1 MVIEQQSN
9 RPLKMGLIGG
19 GGNGFIG
26 KVHTTAATLDREA
39 VLTAGALS
47 SDPKRSRESALAM
60 GIAPDRAYGSFR
72 ELISVEKS
80 RSADDRIDFV
90 SIATPNHTHR
100 EIACAALE
108 AGFHVV
114 CDKPMTITTTDADAM
129 VSAVRDSE
137 CVFALTHNYSGYPLV
152 RQARELIANGE
163 LGALIAIRANYVQ
176 GWMHGMNPDEI
187 PARGAWKSDPNKNGR
202 AGSLGDVGTHA
213 FHLLQFITGM
223 TPSKVLSH
231 MRSYS
236 SHHELDDY
244 GHAMLQFAQ
253 GATGMV
259 TWSQVSHGRLN
270 DLSIEVDGTKAS
282 LAWRQE
288 EPNQLLLRSLG
299 QPTRIYERN
308 PNADYTLP
316 SAVAACRLP
325 GGHPEAFF
333 EAFANVYRDAFS
345 DMRRIIRGEK
355 LGSEPVLYPSVNDGA
370 DGVRFMQRCLAS
382 VDADA
387 AWQAW

>member
-1 MVIEQQSN
+1 MIEQQRD
-9 RPLKMGLIGG
+9 RPLRMGLIGG

-26 KVHTTAATLDREA
+26 KVHVTAATLDREA
-39 VLTAGALS
+39 VLIAGALS
-47 SDPKRSRESALAM
+47 SDLKRSRESASAM
-60 GIAPDRAYGSFR
+60 GIGPDRAYGSFR
-72 ELISVEKS
+72 ELISAEKS
-80 RSADDRIDFV
+80 RPAEDRIDFV

-114 CDKPMTITTTDADAM
+114 CDKPMTITMNDADAM
-129 VSAVRDSE
+129 VSAVRDTDR
-137 CVFALTHNYSGYPLV
+137 VFALTHNYSGYPLV
-152 RQARELIANGE
+152 RQARELIANGD
-163 LGALIAIRANYVQ
+163 LGDLIAIRTNYVQ
-176 GWMHGMNPDEI
+176 GWMHGMRPDEI

-213 FHLLQFITGM
+213 FHLLQFISGM
-223 TPSKVLSH
+223 TPTKVLSH

-270 DLSIEVDGTKAS
+270 DLSIEVDGSKAS

-288 EPNQLLLRSLG
+288 EPNQLLLRALG
-299 QPTRIYERN
+299 EPTRIYERN
-308 PNADYTLP
+308 PNAGYTLP

-345 DMRRIIRGEK
+345 DMRRIMRGEK
-355 LGSEPVLYPSVNDGA
+355 LGTEPVLYPSVYDGA
-370 DGVRFMQRCLAS
+370 NGVHFMQLCLES
-382 VDADA
+382 MEADA
-387 AWQAW
+387 AWQTW

>member
-1 MVIEQQSN
+1 MIEQQSD
-9 RPLKMGLIGG
+9 RPLRMGLIGG

-26 KVHTTAATLDREA
+26 KVHATAATLDREA
-39 VLTAGALS
+39 VLIAGALS
-47 SDPKRSRESALAM
+47 SDLKRSRESALAM
-60 GIAPDRAYGSFR
+60 GIEADRAYGSFR
-72 ELISVEKS
+72 ELISAEKS
-80 RSADDRIDFV
+80 RPADDRIDFV

-114 CDKPMTITTTDADAM
+114 CDKPMTITMADADAM
-129 VSAVRDSE
+129 VSAVRDTDR
-137 CVFALTHNYSGYPLV
+137 VFALTHNYSGYPLV
-152 RQARELIANGE
+152 RQARELIANGD
-163 LGALIAIRANYVQ
+163 LGDLIAIRTNYVQ
-176 GWMHGMNPDEI
+176 GWMHGMSPDEI

-213 FHLLQFITGM
+213 FHLLQFISGM
-223 TPSKVLSH
+223 TPTKVLSH

-270 DLSIEVDGTKAS
+270 DLSIEVDGSKAS

-288 EPNQLLLRSLG
+288 EPNQLLLRALG

-308 PNADYTLP
+308 PNAGYTLP

-345 DMRRIIRGEK
+345 DMRRIMRGET
-355 LGSEPVLYPSVNDGA
+355 LGAAPVLYPSVNDGA
-370 DGVRFMQRCLAS
+370 NGVHFMQLCLES
-382 VDADA
+382 MEADA
-387 AWQAW
+387 AWQTW